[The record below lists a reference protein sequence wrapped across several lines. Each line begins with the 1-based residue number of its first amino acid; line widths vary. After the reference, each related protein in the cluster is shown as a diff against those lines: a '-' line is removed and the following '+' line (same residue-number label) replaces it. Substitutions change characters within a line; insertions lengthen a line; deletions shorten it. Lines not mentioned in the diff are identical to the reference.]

1 MYGPVGSL
9 GTPESEEGHEVF
21 DADGIRVFVNADVM
35 AEVKAGV
42 LRFNFGQ
49 MGWAQIA
56 LDAQPGE
63 PAESSPE

>member
-9 GTPESEEGHEVF
+9 GTPDSEEGHEVF
-21 DADGIRVFVNADVM
+21 DADGIRVFVNANVM

-49 MGWAQIA
+49 MGWAEIVLEA
-56 LDAQPGE
+56 PPDDNGKSE
-63 PAESSPE
+63 PE